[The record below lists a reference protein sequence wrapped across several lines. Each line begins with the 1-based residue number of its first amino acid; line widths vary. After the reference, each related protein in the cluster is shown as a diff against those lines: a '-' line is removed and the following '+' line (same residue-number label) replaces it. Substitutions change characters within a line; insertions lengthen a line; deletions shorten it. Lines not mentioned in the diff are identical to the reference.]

1 MARDRS
7 ILPPCA
13 QLLVYPVIDHRM
25 QSASMRRFTDTPMW
39 NSLLSRKMWQFYL
52 PSLPAEHPEHASLL
66 LAPSLHDLPPAYVES
81 AQFDCLHDEGIAYAQ
96 ALRAAGVAV
105 TLHETKGT
113 MHGYDIVPN
122 SSITQDS
129 IQKRIAFLKE
139 HFAKGRTCA
148 SPAVL

>member
-1 MARDRS
+1 
-7 ILPPCA
+7 
-13 QLLVYPVIDHRM
+13 
-25 QSASMRRFTDTPMW
+25 MRRFTDTPMW

-52 PSLPAEHPEHASLL
+52 PSLPAEHPEYASLL

-113 MHGYDIVPN
+113 MQRLRHRAEQFDHTGQHPEADRFRKNILRTEGHAHRRQFCDIM
-122 SSITQDS
+122 IG
-129 IQKRIAFLKE
+129 A
-139 HFAKGRTCA
+139 
-148 SPAVL
+148 

>member
-1 MARDRS
+1 M
-7 ILPPCA
+7 
-13 QLLVYPVIDHRM
+13 
-25 QSASMRRFTDTPMW
+25 
-39 NSLLSRKMWQFYL
+39 
-52 PSLPAEHPEHASLL
+52 L

-139 HFAKGRTCA
+139 HFANGRTCA